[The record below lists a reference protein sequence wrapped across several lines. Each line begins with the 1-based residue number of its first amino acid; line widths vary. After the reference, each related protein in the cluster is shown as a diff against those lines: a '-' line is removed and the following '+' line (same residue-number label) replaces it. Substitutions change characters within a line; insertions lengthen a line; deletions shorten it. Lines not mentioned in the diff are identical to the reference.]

1 MEALY
6 VKMKRPHSAQEGLNS
21 PFGIGLA
28 EADCMCGREK
38 QKKNSSYSI
47 KHGRFHSSLQK

>member
-1 MEALY
+1 
-6 VKMKRPHSAQEGLNS
+6 
-21 PFGIGLA
+21 
-28 EADCMCGREK
+28 MCGREK